1 MEENRVKS
9 INVISDENDFFDTNN
24 DYIIPLY
31 QRGYEWK
38 DKEISQ
44 LIEDISG
51 IDINEKYY
59 IGTLIVAKNEIG
71 SNYEYEIIDGQ
82 QRLTT
87 LFLILNF
94 LKDNVRNSL
103 KFACR
108 DKSNYTLEHIKD
120 IINKRKN
127 KVVKAELEENLIDN
141 NIEIAIDII
150 NEKINEFRKSNI
162 IDEFKKKLSNV
173 IIYQIEVPK
182 NTDLNHYFEIMNTRG
197 EQLSQTD
204 ILKAN
209 LMSYLKNSK
218 NGQLIFSTIWDACS
232 DMDTYLQMGFNTK
245 ERGII
250 FGNSWNKLPMNSWDE
265 LKKLVIDDNE
275 CDTPLK
281 ITDIIDNSF
290 KIEKI
295 DYQFD
300 GEKQVKFK
308 SIIDFPF
315 FLIHVLK
322 IYIMDA
328 FKEET
333 IVNEMI
339 DDKKLLKMFYSALE
353 NLNEFEREKFVK
365 NFIIYLLR
373 CRFLFDK
380 YIIKRKY
387 LNDEDDG
394 QWSLQELNVSGYP
407 KKPYYK
413 NTIFIKKYE
422 KDSTNEKRNT
432 NILMLQSLLR
442 VSYTSPKVMY
452 WITELLKWLM
462 DYNSVNIKN
471 ANICEFDKVIEKY
484 IIDEINSNFFKLD
497 NPFSRG
503 VDTHHIVF
511 NYLDYLLWKKNNVKD
526 FIFEFRNTVEH
537 WYPQNPSIGSFEEW
551 KEKDELNYF
560 GNLCLI
566 QRNINS
572 KFSNMAPSAKK
583 DSYKDMISK
592 GSLKL
597 RLMSQETINHNNIDA
612 NMYWKKDGYRKHGE
626 EMIKILKEA
635 CLMEK

>member
-1 MEENRVKS
+1 MEKDKVKS
-9 INVISDENDFFDTNN
+9 INIMSDKTDIFDTNN
-24 DYIIPLY
+24 NYMIPLY

-44 LIEDISG
+44 LIEDING
-51 IDINEKYY
+51 IDINKKYY
-59 IGTLIVAKNEIG
+59 IGTLIVAKRKTS

-94 LKDNVRNSL
+94 LKDNIRNSL
-103 KFACR
+103 KFDCR

-120 IINKRKN
+120 IINKTEVEKN
-127 KVVKAELEENLIDN
+127 KLEESLIDT
-141 NIEIAIDII
+141 NIEIAVNII
-150 NEKINEFRKSNI
+150 NEKINEI
-162 IDEFKKKLSNV
+162 IKLNKLDEFKRKLANV

-209 LMSYLKNSK
+209 LMSYLKESK
-218 NGQLIFSTIWDACS
+218 KEQLIFSTIWDACS
-232 DMDTYLQMGFNTK
+232 DMDTYIQMGFNTK
-245 ERGII
+245 ERGQL
-250 FGNSWNKLPMNSWDE
+250 FGNSWNELKINNWDE
-265 LKKLVIDDNE
+265 LKQLTMDNQE
-275 CDTPLK
+275 NDKPVK
-281 ITDIIDNSF
+281 INDIINSDF
-290 KIEKI
+290 KIDRI
-295 DYQFD
+295 DYQLD
-300 GEKQVKFK
+300 GNKQVKFK
-308 SIIDFPF
+308 SVIDFPF

-322 IYIMDA
+322 VYSMDT
-328 FKEET
+328 FKEPN
-333 IVNEMI
+333 IINEMI
-339 DDKKLLKMFYSALE
+339 DDKKLLEIFYRTLD
-353 NLNEFEREKFVK
+353 NINESNRETFVK
-365 NFIIYLLR
+365 NFIICLLK

-380 YIIKRKY
+380 YMIKRKY

-394 QWSLQELNVSGYP
+394 QWSLQELNVSGKP

-413 NTIFIKKYE
+413 NTIFTLKNE
-422 KDSTNEKRNT
+422 RNNTNEKKNT

-452 WITELLKWLM
+452 WITELLKWLIN
-462 DYNSVNIKN
+462 YNSID
-471 ANICEFDKVIEKY
+471 NICEFDKVIEKY
-484 IIDEINSNFFKLD
+484 IINEVKKNFFDLE

-511 NYLDYLLWKKNNVKD
+511 NYLDYLLWKKKNIND
-526 FIFEFRNTVEH
+526 FVFEFRNTVEH
-537 WYPQNPSIGSFEEW
+537 WYPQNPSIGTFERW

-566 QRNINS
+566 QRTVNS
-572 KFSNMAPSAKK
+572 KFSNMAPLAKK
-583 DSYKDMISK
+583 ETFKDTISK

-597 RLMSQETINHNNIDA
+597 RLMSQDTMSQNNMDA
-612 NMYWKKDGYRKHGE
+612 NTYWKNVGYRKHGK
-626 EMIKILKEA
+626 EMIKILKKA
-635 CLMEK
+635 CFKEK

>member
-1 MEENRVKS
+1 MEENKVKS

-51 IDINEKYY
+51 IDINKKYY

-127 KVVKAELEENLIDN
+127 KVVKTELEENLIDN

-218 NGQLIFSTIWDACS
+218 NEQLIFSTIWDACS

-250 FGNSWNKLPMNSWDE
+250 FGNSWNELPMNSWDE

-333 IVNEMI
+333 IINEMI

-484 IIDEINSNFFKLD
+484 IIDEVNSNFFKLD

>member
-1 MEENRVKS
+1 M
-9 INVISDENDFFDTNN
+9 
-24 DYIIPLY
+24 
-31 QRGYEWK
+31 
-38 DKEISQ
+38 
-44 LIEDISG
+44 
-51 IDINEKYY
+51 
-59 IGTLIVAKNEIG
+59 
-71 SNYEYEIIDGQ
+71 
-82 QRLTT
+82 
-87 LFLILNF
+87 
-94 LKDNVRNSL
+94 
-103 KFACR
+103 
-108 DKSNYTLEHIKD
+108 
-120 IINKRKN
+120 
-127 KVVKAELEENLIDN
+127 
-141 NIEIAIDII
+141 
-150 NEKINEFRKSNI
+150 
-162 IDEFKKKLSNV
+162 
-173 IIYQIEVPK
+173 
-182 NTDLNHYFEIMNTRG
+182 
-197 EQLSQTD
+197 
-204 ILKAN
+204 
-209 LMSYLKNSK
+209 
-218 NGQLIFSTIWDACS
+218 
-232 DMDTYLQMGFNTK
+232 
-245 ERGII
+245 
-250 FGNSWNKLPMNSWDE
+250 
-265 LKKLVIDDNE
+265 
-275 CDTPLK
+275 
-281 ITDIIDNSF
+281 
-290 KIEKI
+290 
-295 DYQFD
+295 
-300 GEKQVKFK
+300 
-308 SIIDFPF
+308 
-315 FLIHVLK
+315 
-322 IYIMDA
+322 
-328 FKEET
+328 
-333 IVNEMI
+333 
-339 DDKKLLKMFYSALE
+339 
-353 NLNEFEREKFVK
+353 
-365 NFIIYLLR
+365 
-373 CRFLFDK
+373 
-380 YIIKRKY
+380 
-387 LNDEDDG
+387 
-394 QWSLQELNVSGYP
+394 NVSGYP

-484 IIDEINSNFFKLD
+484 IIDEVNSNFFKLD

>member
-1 MEENRVKS
+1 MEDSQVKS
-9 INVISDENDFFDTNN
+9 INIMSEETDIFDTNN

-51 IDINEKYY
+51 MDMNKKYY
-59 IGTLIVAKNEIG
+59 IGTLIVAKNEID

-94 LKDNVRNSL
+94 FRNNVRNSL

-127 KVVKAELEENLIDN
+127 KVVKTELEESLIDN

-150 NEKINEFRKSNI
+150 DERIAEIRKLNK

-173 IIYQIEVPK
+173 IIYQIEVPE

-209 LMSYLKNSK
+209 LMSYLKESK
-218 NGQLIFSTIWDACS
+218 NEQLIFSTIWDACS
-232 DMDTYLQMGFNTK
+232 DMDTYLQMRFNTK
-245 ERGII
+245 ERGQL
-250 FGNSWNKLPMNSWDE
+250 FGNSWNDLPLNSWDE
-265 LKKLVIDDNE
+265 LKKIVINNYE
-275 CDTPLK
+275 SNNSLK
-281 ITDIIDNSF
+281 IADIINNNF
-290 KIEKI
+290 KIKKI
-295 DYQFD
+295 DYQVD
-300 GEKQVKFK
+300 GKKQVKFK
-308 SIIDFPF
+308 SIINFPF

-322 IYIMDA
+322 IYIMDT
-328 FKEET
+328 FKEEN
-333 IVNEMI
+333 IINEMI
-339 DDKKLLKMFYSALE
+339 DDKKLLKIFYSALKKV
-353 NLNEFEREKFVK
+353 NEYEREIFVK

-387 LNDEDDG
+387 INDEDDG

-422 KDSTNEKRNT
+422 KDNTNEKRNK

-462 DYNSVNIKN
+462 ERNSINIKN
-471 ANICEFDKVIEKY
+471 ANICEFDKIIEKY
-484 IIDEINSNFFKLD
+484 IIDEVNTNFFDLKS
-497 NPFSRG
+497 PFSRG

-511 NYLDYLLWKKNNVKD
+511 NYLDYLLWKKDNTED

-537 WYPQNPSIGSFEEW
+537 WYPQHPSIGSFEEW

-597 RLMSQETINHNNIDA
+597 RKMAENTMNYDNIDA
-612 NMYWKKDGYRKHGE
+612 NTYWKNIGYRKHGN
-626 EMIKILKEA
+626 EMIDILRKA
-635 CLMEK
+635 CQKDK